1 MPRSLNFETVPVSDL
16 WNRNLTADQNFQPLV
31 LIVDDERVI
40 ADTLAMIL
48 GQSGYACIA
57 AYDAESALEVVRL
70 TPPQLLITDVVMP
83 GLNGIDLSV
92 EVRALV
98 PDCKVLLFSGQAAT
112 GDLLGDP
119 KYAVHN
125 FVLLNKPVHPREL
138 LAHISDF
145 RLELQTQMSLSW
157 EGTIDR
163 ESAARP

>member
-1 MPRSLNFETVPVSDL
+1 MARSLNFKTVPLSDL

-31 LIVDDERVI
+31 LIVDDEKVI
-40 ADTLAMIL
+40 ADTLSMIL
-48 GQSGYACIA
+48 SQSGYACIA

-70 TPPQLLITDVVMP
+70 TPPQLLISDVVMP

-112 GDLLGDP
+112 VDLLGDP

-145 RLELQTQMSLSW
+145 GPELQTEVSVSW

-163 ESAARP
+163 ESAVRP

>member
-1 MPRSLNFETVPVSDL
+1 MPRTLNFETVPVSDL
-16 WNRNLTADQNFQPLV
+16 WNRNLTPAQNFRPLILV
-31 LIVDDERVI
+31 VDDEGVI
-40 ADTLAMIL
+40 ADTLSMIL

-70 TPPQLLITDVVMP
+70 TPPQLLISDVVMP
-83 GLNGIDLSV
+83 GRNGIDLSV

-112 GDLLGDP
+112 ADLLGDP

-145 RLELQTQMSLSW
+145 GLELQT
-157 EGTIDR
+157 EV
-163 ESAARP
+163 SAS